1 MIPGQ
6 ADADGEEEDE
16 EEEEGM
22 GFDLFGEGWCFIVIC
37 CTVVRLGI
45 LC

>member
-6 ADADGEEEDE
+6 AEANGEEED